1 MAKLPSTGKQNHL
14 STSSASVSV
23 TGVASGCPNFGICG
37 GCSWSHLSLQEQQT
51 MKIQELTQAL
61 VALFPLG
68 FPEVQYHSLL
78 NLESS
83 DGLALRNRFDFVI
96 ERTGADLADLKM
108 GLHGLDH
115 QLLDIKECRLLEP
128 SLQKAYEIFRSIP
141 LPAGVPKHKGS
152 VRLRTYD
159 SKDGTL
165 ADTWVGIWLDFSN
178 EDVQRLFLE
187 ENYLLHLLD
196 GTYFKNIHVEIG
208 QRRKKLVALPNT
220 ETKSET
226 KTATKSEPKSETKL
240 TVAHT
245 ANKKF
250 KLTEPEQLPWTKV
263 GPFEL
268 YSCVG
273 SFTQTGPRFNDT
285 IASLIEN
292 IFTKQTMTT
301 TAQTAAVAVHTPN
314 VPTKKYQKVLEFGSG
329 VGTLTMIL
337 QKFAEQVWA
346 CEWDELALKGLA
358 KTIAQAEV
366 SENNPEVDLKSKIQL
381 HLGDFHRP
389 QKLLENQNFDL
400 IVVNPARSGLKN
412 FLQPVFASPSF
423 QKKPSDLLYMSCFLP
438 SFIEDLKNIMQDL
451 SEQQNAVEYRL
462 SEVHIVDQFPM
473 SPHYEILAWLQ
484 VCSR

>member
-1 MAKLPSTGKQNHL
+1 MAKLPSTGKWN
-14 STSSASVSV
+14 STSTTSDF
-23 TGVASGCPNFGICG
+23 TGVSCPNFGLCG
-37 GCSWSHLSLQEQQT
+37 GCSWSHLSLQEQESK
-51 MKIQELTQAL
+51 KIQELTQEL
-61 VALFPLG
+61 SQVFSNGLPL
-68 FPEVQYHSLL
+68 VQYHSLV
-78 NLESS
+78 NQTSMPM
-83 DGLALRNRFDFVI
+83 ALRSRFDFVI

-128 SLQKAYEIFRSIP
+128 SLQKAYEVFRSIP

-159 SKDGTL
+159 FMG
-165 ADTWVGIWLDFSN
+165 DTRVGIWLDFSN

-187 ENYLLHLLD
+187 ENYLLQLLD
-196 GTYFKNIHVEIG
+196 GTYFKKVHVEIG
-208 QRRKKLVALPNT
+208 QRRKKLVAQ
-220 ETKSET
+220 S
-226 KTATKSEPKSETKL
+226 
-240 TVAHT
+240 

-250 KLTEPEQLPWTKV
+250 KLTDPEQLPWTKV

-301 TAQTAAVAVHTPN
+301 TAQKASMAATTPN
-314 VPTKKYQKVLEFGSG
+314 APTKKYQKVLEFGSG

-358 KTIAQAEV
+358 KTIEQAEV
-366 SENNPEVDLKSKIQL
+366 SENSLEYDLKSKIQL

-389 QKLLENQNFDL
+389 QKLLENQTFDL

-438 SFIEDLKNIMQDL
+438 SFIEDLKSIMKDL
-451 SEQQNAVEYRL
+451 SEQQNGFEYHL
-462 SEVHIVDQFPM
+462 TEVHIVDQFPM

>member
-14 STSSASVSV
+14 STSSASGSV
-23 TGVASGCPNFGICG
+23 TGGASGCPNFGICG

-83 DGLALRNRFDFVI
+83 DGLALRSRFDFVI
-96 ERTGADLADLKM
+96 ERSGADLAVLKM

-141 LPAGVPKHKGS
+141 LPTGVPKHKGS

-159 SKDGTL
+159 FMG
-165 ADTWVGIWLDFSN
+165 DTRVGIWLDFSN

-187 ENYLLHLLD
+187 ENYLLQLLD
-196 GTYFKNIHVEIG
+196 GTYFKNVHVEIG
-208 QRRKKLVALPNT
+208 QRRKKLVALP
-220 ETKSET
+220 
-226 KTATKSEPKSETKL
+226 KSETKL
-240 TVAHT
+240 TVAQS

-250 KLTEPEQLPWTKV
+250 KLTDPEQLPWTKV

-301 TAQTAAVAVHTPN
+301 TAQKASMAANA
-314 VPTKKYQKVLEFGSG
+314 PTKKYQKVLEFGSG

-358 KTIAQAEV
+358 KTIEQAEV
-366 SENNPEVDLKSKIQL
+366 SENSLEYNLKSKIQL

-389 QKLLENQNFDL
+389 QKLLENQTFDL

-438 SFIEDLKNIMQDL
+438 SFIEDLKNIMKDL
-451 SEQQNAVEYRL
+451 SEQQNAFEYHL
-462 SEVHIVDQFPM
+462 TEVHIVDQFPM